1 MNSSFYSAKLS
12 VDQLE
17 DRAAPALLKAS
28 VSFILL
34 PPPPP
39 PSDGTV
45 VISPLPPP
53 PGGTY
58 GNITNG
64 GSSYA

>member
-39 PSDGTV
+39 PPAPGDIV
-45 VISPLPPP
+45 VISPLPPA
-53 PGGTY
+53 PGGTQ
-58 GNITNG
+58 GTTIG
-64 GSSYA
+64 

>member
-12 VDQLE
+12 LDQLE

-39 PSDGTV
+39 PSDGGTV
-45 VISPLPPP
+45 VISPLPPA
-53 PGGTY
+53 PGGTP
-58 GNITNG
+58 
-64 GSSYA
+64 GSTIGYA

>member
-1 MNSSFYSAKLS
+1 MNASFYSTKLS

-39 PSDGTV
+39 PPAPGDIV
-45 VISPLPPP
+45 VISPLPPA
-53 PGGTY
+53 PGGTQ
-58 GNITNG
+58 GTTIG
-64 GSSYA
+64 YA

>member
-39 PSDGTV
+39 APGGIV
-45 VISPLPPP
+45 VISPLPPA
-53 PGGTY
+53 PGGTQ
-58 GNITNG
+58 GTTIG
-64 GSSYA
+64 